1 MVLRNR
7 GERMGRIEK
16 KKVAT
21 ALLIVPPIVA
31 LIALGPEPTL
41 GLMVFVATFL
51 GLREF
56 YRLCLPHSKPIERV
70 TGLGLGLIFSI
81 LALSDRT
88 SAIIPFFVLT
98 FLLLAI
104 LFMVSSDSLSSGVSN
119 FALTF
124 LGIFYIGFLLSHVTL
139 IRNMAEGRLWVLFL
153 ILTVWAGDVSALL
166 SGVFFGRH
174 KLYPKI
180 SPNKTVEGLIGAILG
195 SILVALLYSHFFLP
209 SLNRWN
215 FIPLGAGLG
224 FFGQLGDL
232 IESMLKRSAQVKD
245 SGSLFPGHGGML
257 DRLDSFLFS
266 APFLH
271 YSLSIWL
278 KESL

>member
-1 MVLRNR
+1 MGLRNR
-7 GERMGRIEK
+7 EERMGRIEK

-21 ALLIVPPIVA
+21 ALLIVPPVVGM
-31 LIALGPEPTL
+31 IALGPDPTL
-41 GLMVFVATFL
+41 GLMVLVATFL

-56 YRLCLPHSKPIERV
+56 YRLCLPYSKPIERV

-81 LALSDRT
+81 LALCDRT
-88 SAIIPFFVLT
+88 SAIIPFFIFI

-104 LFMVSSDSLSSGVSN
+104 LFMVTSDSLSSGVSN

-139 IRNMAEGRLWVLFL
+139 IRNMAEGKLWVLFL
-153 ILTVWAGDVSALL
+153 ILTVWAGDVFALL
-166 SGVFFGRH
+166 SGVLLGRH

-195 SILVALLYSHFFLP
+195 SILVALIFSHFFLP
-209 SLNRWN
+209 SFNRWN

-224 FFGQLGDL
+224 FFGQLGDFT
-232 IESMLKRSAQVKD
+232 ESMLKRSAQVKD

-278 KESL
+278 KESI

>member
-1 MVLRNR
+1 MALGSR

-21 ALLIVPPIVA
+21 ALLIVPPIVG
-31 LIALGPEPTL
+31 LIALGPDPIL

-56 YRLCLPHSKPIERV
+56 YRLCLPHSKPIERG

-81 LALSDRT
+81 LALYDRT
-88 SAIIPFFVLT
+88 SAIVPFFVFT

-104 LFMVSSDSLSSGVSN
+104 LFMVTSDPLSAGVSN

-124 LGIFYIGFLLSHVTL
+124 FGIFYIGFLLSHVTL
-139 IRNMAEGRLWVLFL
+139 IRNMAEGKLWVLFL
-153 ILTVWAGDVSALL
+153 ILTVWAGDVFALL
-166 SGVFFGRH
+166 SGVFLGRH

-209 SLNRWN
+209 SFNRWK

-224 FFGQLGDL
+224 FFGQLGDFT
-232 IESMLKRSAQVKD
+232 ESMLKRSAQVKD

-271 YSLSIWL
+271 YSLSIWF
-278 KESL
+278 KECL